1 MTRYIFF
8 LSAMLLLCSC
18 GGGNSVG
25 KEDVLVRVGRSVL
38 TKSEMNSL
46 MPFGLSD
53 ADSVKFTRAYIRSWI
68 DDKLVSEIA
77 SKNIGNSASID
88 RMVEDYRK
96 ELIMWEYRRR
106 MYESHADNSFSE
118 DSIRSYYEAHK
129 NDFRLEHPILK
140 GIYIKIADNAP
151 RLADVKKWYRSNRIA
166 DIDNL
171 EKYGITGAIHYDYFR
186 DRWVDW
192 SQIESR
198 IPYDFG
204 ANIDAFIKNNRNFEV
219 SVDGSTYLL
228 NITDYLPSGAVM
240 PIEFAQEIIKEQF
253 VNNRRLEYDRNLRRS
268 LYEKGLKDGDV
279 EVFVD
284 MESDR

>member
-1 MTRYIFF
+1 
-8 LSAMLLLCSC
+8 MLLLCGC
-18 GGGNSVG
+18 RGGDGVG

-38 TKSEMNSL
+38 TKNEMNGL
-46 MPFGLSD
+46 MPFGLSE

-77 SKNIGNSASID
+77 SKNIGNTAQID
-88 RMVEDYRK
+88 KMVDDYRK

-106 MYESHADNSFSE
+106 MYESHAYNVFSE
-118 DSIRSYYEAHK
+118 DSIRLYYDAHK
-129 NDFRLEHPILK
+129 EDFRLEYPIVK

-151 RLADVKKWYRSNRIA
+151 RLDDVKKWYRSNRMV

-171 EKYGITGAIHYDYFR
+171 EKYGITGAINYDYFR
-186 DRWVDW
+186 DKWVDW

-204 ANIDAFIKNNRNFEV
+204 SNINAFIKNNRNFEV

-228 NITDYLPSGAVM
+228 DITDYLLPGAIM
-240 PIEFAQEIIKEQF
+240 PIEFAQELIKELF
-253 VNNRRLEYDRNLRRS
+253 INNRRLEYDRDLRRS
-268 LYEKGLKDGDV
+268 LYEKGIEEGDV

-284 MESDR
+284 MESER